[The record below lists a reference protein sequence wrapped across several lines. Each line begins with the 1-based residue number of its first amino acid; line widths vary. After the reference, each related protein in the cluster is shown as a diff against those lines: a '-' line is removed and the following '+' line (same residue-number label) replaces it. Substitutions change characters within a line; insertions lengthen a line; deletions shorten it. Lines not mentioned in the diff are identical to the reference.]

1 MLMSIIQ
8 FIVTP
13 RIFIADYQEEEN
25 DKTNNDAGD
34 PPFVSPFLYYTSCAR
49 VFVPMKNWLLVVK
62 IIVFGAVAVSY
73 FLLKGP
79 ELTYAIYIP
88 LDFLLEMVLLSYR
101 VTEKYLIDRERKR
114 N

>member
-1 MLMSIIQ
+1 MDPPL
-8 FIVTP
+8 VTP
-13 RIFIADYQEEEN
+13 FQNYSHCER
-25 DKTNNDAGD
+25 K
-34 PPFVSPFLYYTSCAR
+34 
-49 VFVPMKNWLLVVK
+49 FVPMKKWLIVVK

-101 VTEKYLIDRERKR
+101 VTESS
-114 N
+114 